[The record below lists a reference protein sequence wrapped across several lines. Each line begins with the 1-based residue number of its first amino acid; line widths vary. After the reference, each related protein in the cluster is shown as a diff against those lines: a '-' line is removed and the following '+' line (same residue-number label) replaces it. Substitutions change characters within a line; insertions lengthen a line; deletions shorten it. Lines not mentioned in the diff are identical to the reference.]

1 MLFRDVIT
9 LVAVTIS
16 TNALGDIINT
26 PTTKQ
31 VFANKKSVRQSEFY
45 QAQANGLKAEVMF
58 EIRAIDYSEEE
69 SLTFDSKDYKVIR
82 TYSKNGETIEL
93 ICTRLVNS

>member
-9 LVAVTIS
+9 LVQVTTS
-16 TNALGDIINT
+16 VNALGDIIHT

-69 SLTFDSKDYKVIR
+69 SLIFDNKDYKVIR

-93 ICTRLVNS
+93 VCTRLVNS